1 MWENTE
7 GLIFITFV
15 VWSAYINDGWIL
27 TAEWS
32 RNSYC
37 EPAESNLLTQIY
49 CVPCFIQG
57 LGTQGESKI

>member
-37 EPAESNLLTQIY
+37 EPAESNL
-49 CVPCFIQG
+49 F
-57 LGTQGESKI
+57 